1 MLSSPYYAKNYA
13 GIIDT
18 SLRSALLVYV
28 TEFAKRGLPH
38 TSDLQTS
45 TIHNFR
51 CVKAISPQIV
61 QFRAL
66 T

>member
-1 MLSSPYYAKNYA
+1 MRVFAE
-13 GIIDT
+13 
-18 SLRSALLVYV
+18 LVTYV

-51 CVKAISPQIV
+51 CVTAMGPQIV